1 MTVEHGEENTFID
14 KFLLL
19 SIIYQKLLKCMN
31 KKTFSSFHMF
41 PFHRNFIFS
50 EISFKQELKKA
61 ESFCKCRFLRKFA

>member
-1 MTVEHGEENTFID
+1 MMVEHGEENTFID

-50 EISFKQELKKA
+50 EISFKQELKK
-61 ESFCKCRFLRKFA
+61 SRIFLQMQILA